1 MVNSLIPNRDHLQSQ
16 VSPPLLAR
24 AHGLATSRAAVRAR
38 ACQRDSRKHRAEAP
52 RLPPAAAAPRAPLP
66 RITARPLPPARR
78 SSTSSATSATRTRL
92 CSSSAPPSSSSRTP
106 CARATTMFTASRR
119 SPTSSNSSSSPAPRR
134 RPSSPPCRC
143 GETARAAC
151 WRVVGRGRSSH
162 RYLHVARPPPSRHPW
177 DAPCWHGAHHC
188 GRRHVERTTP
198 GRLVCSP
205 PARASPRR
213 RRCATRAIR
222 RSSRASHRRPTRWSS
237 SPTPPSRCAPRPRPR
252 RGSKRAIAGGRA
264 RSSRG
269 ATECVA
275 HSPSPL
281 HPLPGPCTLSLAPLP
296 SRLAPLP
303 SRLVPLPSPAPS
315 RHSLRPSRAHSVR
328 NLLSPPEPR
337 PVCRPAAGDH
347 AAQHRGV
354 AGPF

>member
-66 RITARPLPPARR
+66 RLTARPLPPARR

-162 RYLHVARPPPSRHPW
+162 RYLHVARPPQS
-177 DAPCWHGAHHC
+177 ASL
-188 GRRHVERTTP
+188 GRAVLARRASLWPPTRRANDTRTAC
-198 GRLVCSP
+198 LLP